1 MKLGF
6 FGGTFNP
13 PHKGHEQIINYCLK
27 SFDKVVLFPNIAS
40 PDKLDSPPIDYI
52 HRINML
58 KLIIKNR
65 NIKIDT
71 YEIESKLSNYTYH
84 TVKYLLNKY
93 KGINLFMI
101 IGKDQ
106 LFNLKNWYKIDF
118 IMEHTNVICFDRTLN
133 KDYKLIDDMYLDVEI
148 INFNFPFSS
157 SYIRDELYNNRI
169 IDNSVISKKIKD
181 YIYGNNLYK

>member
-13 PHKGHEQIINYCLK
+13 PHKGHEQIIDYCLK
-27 SFDKVVLFPNIAS
+27 SFDRLVLFPNIIS
-40 PDKLDSPPIDYI
+40 PDKLSSPPIDCT

-65 NIKIDT
+65 NIEIDT

-93 KGINLFMI
+93 EDVDLFMI
-101 IGKDQ
+101 IGRDQ
-106 LFNLKNWYKIDF
+106 LLNLKNWYNISF
-118 IMEHTNVICFDRTLN
+118 IMEHTNIMCFNR
-133 KDYKLIDDMYLDVEI
+133 LIDQDNKTVDDLYSNVKI

-157 SYIRDELYNNRI
+157 SYIRRNLYKNKM
-169 IDNSVISKKIKD
+169 IDNSVISDKVKD